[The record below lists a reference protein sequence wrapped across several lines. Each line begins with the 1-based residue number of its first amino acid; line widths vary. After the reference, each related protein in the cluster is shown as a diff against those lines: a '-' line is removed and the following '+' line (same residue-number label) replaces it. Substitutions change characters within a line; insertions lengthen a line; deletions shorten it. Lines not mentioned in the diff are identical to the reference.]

1 MTPRDRWLAYIFVAP
16 AVALVAVLM
25 YYPMLG
31 SVYESLFTTSF
42 ISPKP
47 KFVGLASYA
56 KILADPVF
64 FQVLLNSLEWTA
76 FVVVLQNLIGFLV
89 ALVLNQNLPGQ
100 GLMRSIILLPWILPG
115 VVAAIV
121 WRFMCDPQLGLIN
134 SLLVGWGFT
143 SHSVAWLGDVRTAM
157 PAAIAGA
164 VWKGFPF
171 STVVYLAALQNIDQ
185 EQIEAAII
193 DGARVWHRLRDVIL
207 PAIRPVI
214 AVNVLLTTILT
225 FNYFD
230 MIWVLTRGGPEN
242 STHIFPTK
250 IYELGFGQ
258 FRFGEASVYG
268 VISLLLLV
276 VFVAAFLGIQRRP
289 ARGV

>member
-1 MTPRDRWLAYIFVAP
+1 MTSRDRWLAYIFAAP
-16 AVALVAVLM
+16 AVVLVAALM
-25 YYPMLG
+25 YYPMVG

-42 ISPKP
+42 INPKP
-47 KFVGLASYA
+47 KFIGLASYA
-56 KILADPVF
+56 KILSDPVF
-64 FQVLLNSLEWTA
+64 LQVLLNSLEWTA
-76 FVVVLQNLIGFLV
+76 FVVLLQNLIGFLV
-89 ALVLNQNLPGQ
+89 ALVLDQNLPGQ

-143 SHSVAWLGDVRTAM
+143 SHAVAWLGDVRTAM

-207 PAIRPVI
+207 PAVRPVI

-276 VFVAAFLGIQRRP
+276 VFVAAFLGVQRRP